1 MKVANLSSFLILPV
15 LNFASTPN
23 LNFEPAATKR
33 KYPEAEM
40 NFKKMRNENKS
51 FYWALILSEDSSVL
65 ASRSCFKFVVLWE
78 NVSSGL
84 NEEEKIYSLL
94 IW

>member
-1 MKVANLSSFLILPV
+1 MDTFKLFQKLELFYPMWPEVYDVKVANLSSFLILPV

-40 NFKKMRNENKS
+40 NFKKMKTNRFIEH
-51 FYWALILSEDSSVL
+51 
-65 ASRSCFKFVVLWE
+65 
-78 NVSSGL
+78 
-84 NEEEKIYSLL
+84 
-94 IW
+94 